1 MNENVCSHNFSG
13 CDTPPDEE
21 WIIFEDEGE
30 EEIEK
35 EGGEEIEKEGEEDI
49 EQESAEEN
57 G

>member
-30 EEIEK
+30 EEIE
-35 EGGEEIEKEGEEDI
+35 EEEGEEEIDKKD
-49 EQESAEEN
+49 EEKTD
-57 G
+57 

>member
-35 EGGEEIEKEGEEDI
+35 EGEEEIEEEGREEI
-49 EQESAEEN
+49 EQE
-57 G
+57 GG